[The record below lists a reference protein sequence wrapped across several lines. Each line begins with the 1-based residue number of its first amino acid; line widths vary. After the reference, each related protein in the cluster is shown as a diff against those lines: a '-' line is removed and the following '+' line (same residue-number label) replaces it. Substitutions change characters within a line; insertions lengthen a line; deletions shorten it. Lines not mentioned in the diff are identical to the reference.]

1 MRTLGAVLLIAS
13 CAPAVEERACNGH
26 VELCTRTLDEVVLAG
41 AHNAMAS
48 SYDNFAVPNQA
59 LGIAEQ
65 LELGVRAFLLD
76 TYETDE
82 GLFFCHTN
90 CLLGAIPMLF
100 QLDEIRSFLER
111 NPNEVIAFL
120 IEDYIEPTQFESAMT
135 DAQLANQTVTNLSLT
150 LGELLDR
157 NERILVVSEHAG
169 PPPAWYHPMYESI
182 FVDTPFDF
190 SSVDELRSPES
201 CSLLRGQDANPLLLV
216 NHWVADPVPSAEIAA
231 ETNTSE
237 LLVERATRCAQE
249 RGHAMANVVAVDFVE
264 TGDLISVVDTLNG
277 L

>member
-1 MRTLGAVLLIAS
+1 VRSVGAVLLIAS
-13 CAPAVEERACNGH
+13 CAPAVEQECNGH
-26 VELCTRTLDEVVLAG
+26 VELCSRTLDQLVLAG

-59 LGIAEQ
+59 LGIADQ

-76 TYETDE
+76 TYETDD

-90 CLLGAIPMLF
+90 CVLGAIPMGF
-100 QLDEIRSFLER
+100 QLDEIRAFLER

-120 IEDYIEPTQFESAMT
+120 IEDYIEPTQFEGAMT
-135 DAQLANQTVTNLSLT
+135 EALLANQTITDLTLT

-157 NERILVVSEHAG
+157 NQRILVVSEHAG
-169 PPPAWYHPMYESI
+169 PPPEWYQPMYESI

-190 SSVDELRSPES
+190 SSIDELRAPES
-201 CSLLRGQDANPLLLV
+201 CALLRGQDANPLLLV
-216 NHWVADPVPSAEIAA
+216 NHWVADPLPSADIAA
-231 ETNTSE
+231 ETNATD
-237 LLVERATRCAQE
+237 LLLERASRCAEE
-249 RGHAMANVVAVDFVE
+249 RGHAIPNVVAVDFVE
-264 TGDLISVVDTLNG
+264 TGDLIGVVDTLNG